1 MASTRTACLED
12 TESLSTS
19 RGVKRQDLRWP
30 EWPCLG
36 AHRAPQNGSAP
47 AESIFSTCKVRGVT
61 KTWLENH
68 TAGDSRSPLL
78 RNGGRRGRGAQGT
91 SQRTRPSPF
100 LWEKILVCNQ
110 HSWYCTSNLFAAR
123 KSGLPHLELEPCHQG
138 ALFFREEGACGRN
151 NSKAPNRAPAPWLG
165 HFPCFSPSS
174 SHDPTVSHPLT
185 GKCDKF
191 DQGKKNFSPS
201 SIKFC
206 GCPERRWSLD
216 SSRIYDC
223 KQTVIL
229 LHNCPI
235 ALLWNI
241 LKFYG
246 IEKVS
251 IF

>member
-1 MASTRTACLED
+1 MAQHQLKASSPSARCVVLKTLTQK
-12 TESLSTS
+12 SQS
-19 RGVKRQDLRWP
+19 REFQ
-30 EWPCLG
+30 
-36 AHRAPQNGSAP
+36 
-47 AESIFSTCKVRGVT
+47 VT
-61 KTWLENH
+61 
-68 TAGDSRSPLL
+68 LL
-78 RNGGRRGRGAQGT
+78 RNGGRRGKGALET
-91 SQRTRPSPF
+91 SLRSLPSLF
-100 LWEKILVCNQ
+100 LWEMIMVHDQ
-110 HSWYCTSNLFAAR
+110 HSRFSTSNLFSAR
-123 KSGLPHLELEPCHQG
+123 KPGLPHPELEQHHQSSQ
-138 ALFFREEGACGRN
+138 FFRSEGIIL
-151 NSKAPNRAPAPWLG
+151 KHQTRAPAPWLG

-174 SHDPTVSHPLT
+174 PHNPSKCLPHWLS
-185 GKCDKF
+185 GKCDEF
-191 DQGKKNFSPS
+191 DQEKKNVSPN